1 MQAEERDLRLDLLNS
16 LLTTPHRK
24 LEKVTE
30 LHREII
36 RRDSTFYGHL
46 AVWYQHNGDVRDHK
60 EVFVGNL
67 LASDRDDHRGA
78 GFVLLQEFP
87 PYEVARIVDFMK
99 RHRQKVPRVARTAVT
114 HYLRTREADTRLFDR
129 AALRARKAMKHLYA
143 TLHVKPSDH
152 ADRVLFKNRPPEG
165 SLAAVVKAL
174 ARAGSAAEQAE
185 IIVTHRIPY
194 TIAVGAVR
202 SVTPAVLVAL
212 IDSMSPQEVINN
224 LKSLKARGAFDNAE
238 VKALI
243 DAKLEAGQKAHRVS
257 AFKSRVAAEATDLD
271 ADTAARLEKVAHEQ
285 VKKRGRISRS
295 TALLVDK
302 SGSMQEAIELG
313 KRIAALISG
322 ISEGEL
328 VVYAFDSAPYLIE
341 ADGDELADWERA
353 FAPIQAGGT
362 TSVGCAVEAL
372 RRRGTRVEQFLLVT
386 DEQENTR
393 PYFAVALEAYSSELG
408 VEPHVIIVRVGAAG
422 QDVERMLRTRDVSV
436 ETFTFD
442 GDYYSLPNLV
452 PLLTRPSRL
461 DLLLEILDTPLPVR
475 EGR

>member
-1 MQAEERDLRLDLLNS
+1 MDAQERDLRLDLLNS
-16 LLTTPHRK
+16 LLTTPHRR
-24 LEKVTE
+24 LDKVAE
-30 LHREII
+30 LHRDLLA
-36 RRDSTFYGHL
+36 RDSTFYGHL

-67 LASDRDDHRGA
+67 LASSRDDHRGA

-99 RHRQKVPRVARTAVT
+99 RHRKKVPRVARTAVA
-114 HYLRTREADTRLFDR
+114 HYLRAREADTRLFDR

-143 TLHVKPSDH
+143 TLHLKPSDH

-165 SLAAVVKAL
+165 SLAAVVKTL
-174 ARAGSAAEQAE
+174 SRAGSAAEQAE
-185 IIVTHRIPY
+185 IIAAHRIPY

-202 SVTPAVLVAL
+202 SVTPTVLVAL
-212 IDSMSPQEVINN
+212 IDAMSPQEVINN
-224 LKSLKARGAFDNAE
+224 LKSLKVRGAFDNAE

-271 ADTAARLEKVAHEQ
+271 AETAARLEKVAHEQ
-285 VKKRGRISRS
+285 VKRRGRISRA

-302 SGSMQEAIELG
+302 SGSMDQAIELG

-322 ISEGEL
+322 ICEGEL

-341 ADGDELADWERA
+341 AGGDQLADWERS
-353 FAPIQAGGT
+353 FAPIRAGGT
-362 TSVGCAVEAL
+362 TSAGSAVEAM

-393 PYFAVALEAYSSELG
+393 PYFAVALEAYARELG
-408 VEPHVIIVRVGAAG
+408 VEPNVVIVRVGAAA
-422 QDVERMLRTRDVSV
+422 QDLEQMLRRRDVPV
-436 ETFTFD
+436 ETLTFE

-452 PLLTRPSRL
+452 PLLSRPSRL

-475 EGR
+475 ADR